1 MCSRWSDEIL
11 KIRTRIL
18 APALMTFCP
27 HSTGLWCSMC
37 LLACLNLKYCSLVL
51 TRLTVFCLFVVA
63 SSDSPLLTNFRLHS
77 RHGSRPDQTESW
89 PLTSGHQS
97 SDFPDLASPV
107 QSINQNVRILHC
119 NLSNISDTQCKWAEQ
134 ILWRKYF
141 LTLRIVNWEWQ
152 HHSLENIIFFLDDWV
167 NCLRCLLACLI
178 DSLHCALHL
187 ATWGESRKNW
197 ILFRQAL
204 ILYCPNK
211 VS

>member
-27 HSTGLWCSMC
+27 HLPLLFYVSPHLSESEVLFTCPHQTDC
-37 LLACLNLKYCSLVL
+37 LLLVCCGFLRLAAPHKLQTSLN
-51 TRLTVFCLFVVA
+51 T
-63 SSDSPLLTNFRLHS
+63 

-89 PLTSGHQS
+89 PLTSGHQC
-97 SDFPDLASPV
+97 SDFLDLASPV
-107 QSINQNVRILHC
+107 QSINQNVRILPC

-141 LTLRIVNWEWQ
+141 LTLRTVNWEWQ

-178 DSLHCALHL
+178 DSLHCTLHL

-204 ILYCPNK
+204 ISYCPNK
-211 VS
+211 IS